1 MVMCKILRDLRKT
14 IDSFWG
20 TNTHMAQVFSHTLL
34 RIIRECSFTHIFS
47 DEASIQKDRW
57 SLVSLCT
64 LNKEIVIWNA
74 GKRGWESKVDIVV
87 AGQTLVSKE
96 ILFSLGL

>member
-1 MVMCKILRDLRKT
+1 M
-14 IDSFWG
+14 
-20 TNTHMAQVFSHTLL
+20 
-34 RIIRECSFTHIFS
+34 
-47 DEASIQKDRW
+47 
-57 SLVSLCT
+57 SLVSLHP

-96 ILFSLGL
+96 TFTFFRDVINKFK